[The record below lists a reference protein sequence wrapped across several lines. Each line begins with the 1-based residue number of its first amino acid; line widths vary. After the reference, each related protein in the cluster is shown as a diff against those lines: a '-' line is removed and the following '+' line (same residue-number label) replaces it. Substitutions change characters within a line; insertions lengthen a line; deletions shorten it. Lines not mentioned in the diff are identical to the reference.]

1 MNTLRI
7 LVADNY
13 FLIREGLKQAIHQL
27 QDTEVVGES
36 VDYNGLINEL
46 GQKKPDIVLLE
57 INLCDRPIKL
67 LMSEIKDCSPSTK
80 VMVMSDCICELPVL
94 AAIKSGISGYIKKD
108 VNKEELHRA
117 LKDISSGREY
127 FSPEISK
134 ILMDGLLNKNRTEN
148 TLTEREVEILRY
160 ICKGRSNEQI
170 GDLLFVSD
178 KTIATHKRN
187 IMKKVGVK
195 KTSDLILWALDNRV
209 VERNN

>member
-1 MNTLRI
+1 MNSLRI

-13 FLIREGLKQAIHQL
+13 FLIREGLKQAIHL
-27 QDTEVVGES
+27 LEDTEVVGES
-36 VDYNGLINEL
+36 VDYNGLILEL

-57 INLCDRPIKL
+57 INLCDKPIKL

-80 VMVMSDCICELPVL
+80 VLVMSDCVCELPVIT
-94 AAIKSGISGYIKKD
+94 AVKSGISGYIKKD
-108 VNKEELHRA
+108 VDREELHQA
-117 LKDISSGREY
+117 LKIIAAGKEY

-134 ILMDGLLNKNRTEN
+134 ILMDGLLNKNKTES

-195 KTSDLILWALDNRV
+195 RTSDLILWALDNRV
-209 VERNN
+209 VERN

>member
-13 FLIREGLKQAIHQL
+13 FLIREGLKQAIHLL

-36 VDYNGLINEL
+36 VDYKGLITEIA
-46 GQKKPDIVLLE
+46 QKKPDIVLME

-67 LMSEIKDCSPSTK
+67 LMAEIKDNSPSTK
-80 VMVMSDCICELPVL
+80 VLVMSDCVCELPVMS
-94 AAIKSGISGYIKKD
+94 AVKSGISGYIKKD
-108 VNKEELHRA
+108 VDQQELHTA
-117 LKDISSGREY
+117 LKTIASGKEY

-134 ILMDGLLNKNRTEN
+134 ILMEGILNTNKVEN
-148 TLTEREVEILRY
+148 ALTEREIEILRY

-209 VERNN
+209 VERK